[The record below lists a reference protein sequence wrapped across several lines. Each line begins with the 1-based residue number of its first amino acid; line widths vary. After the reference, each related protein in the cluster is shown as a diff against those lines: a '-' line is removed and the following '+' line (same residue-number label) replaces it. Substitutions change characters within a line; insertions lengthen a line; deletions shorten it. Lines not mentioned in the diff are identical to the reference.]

1 MTVVVGR
8 GSPTSETRA
17 VPRARPRRPER
28 DGHGRGRS
36 SPSCSVPPER
46 VAPLPALIVLS
57 GAGVVLLAIA
67 APRTMAGLTALAVL
81 FVRPLSTSCSLPR

>member
-1 MTVVVGR
+1 MAVGAR
-8 GSPTSETRA
+8 RH
-17 VPRARPRRPER
+17 RARCRR
-28 DGHGRGRS
+28 S
-36 SPSCSVPPER
+36 

-67 APRTMAGLTALAVL
+67 APRTMVGPTALAVL